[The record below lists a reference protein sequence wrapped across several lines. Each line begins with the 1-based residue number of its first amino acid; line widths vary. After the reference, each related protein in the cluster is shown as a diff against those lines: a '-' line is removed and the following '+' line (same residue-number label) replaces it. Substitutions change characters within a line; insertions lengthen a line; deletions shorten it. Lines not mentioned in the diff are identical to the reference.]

1 MKLQE
6 SGEMYLKTILR
17 LSLQQSSVHSIDI
30 SEFMGF
36 SKPSVSRAV
45 SILKES
51 GYIDI
56 HEDKSITLT
65 KSGKETATRLY
76 ERQVVL
82 SYLLRKM
89 GVDEDNAYED
99 ACRMEHVISDES
111 FAHIKE
117 YLGISD
123 EDIVLS
129 ADPKTGL
136 LKDI

>member
-6 SGEMYLKTILR
+6 SGEMYLKTILQ
-17 LSLQQSSVHSIDI
+17 LSLKQPTVHSIDI
-30 SEFMGF
+30 SETMGF

-51 GYIDI
+51 GYITV

-65 KSGKETATRLY
+65 ETGRNIATRLF

-82 SYLLRKM
+82 SYMLRKM
-89 GVDEDNAYED
+89 GVEEDVAFED
-99 ACRMEHVISDES
+99 ACRLEHVVSDES
-111 FAHIKE
+111 FLAIKNYWHITDK
-117 YLGISD
+117 
-123 EDIVLS
+123 DIVLT

-136 LKDI
+136 YLDV

>member
-6 SGEMYLKTILR
+6 SGEMYLKTILW
-17 LSLQQSSVHSIDI
+17 LSLQQPVVQSIDI
-30 SEFMGF
+30 SEYMGF

-51 GYIDI
+51 GYITF

-65 KSGKETATRLY
+65 ETGRKVATNLF

-82 SYLLRKM
+82 SHLLMKM
-89 GVDEDNAYED
+89 GVDEDTAYED
-99 ACRMEHVISDES
+99 GCRLEHVISDES
-111 FAHIKE
+111 FEHIKK
-117 YLGISD
+117 YLNITD

-136 LKDI
+136 IRDV

>member
-17 LSLQQSSVHSIDI
+17 LSLQQSSVRSIDI

-51 GYIDI
+51 GYITI

-65 KSGKETATRLY
+65 EEGRKIATHLY

-82 SYLLRKM
+82 SYMLRKM
-89 GVDEDNAYED
+89 GVDEETAYED
-99 ACRMEHVISDES
+99 ACRMEHIVSDES
-111 FAHIKE
+111 FEHIKQ
-117 YLGISD
+117 YLNIAD

-136 LKDI
+136 LKAD

>member
-17 LSLQQSSVHSIDI
+17 LSLQQSTVHSIDI

-45 SILKES
+45 SILRES
-51 GYIDI
+51 GYITF

-65 KSGKETATRLY
+65 ETGREIATRLY

-82 SYLLRKM
+82 SHMLMKM
-89 GVDEDNAYED
+89 GVDEDTEAEAWGRDVGIDGAAASAEEAAIHIIED
-99 ACRMEHVISDES
+99 
-111 FAHIKE
+111 
-117 YLGISD
+117 D
-123 EDIVLS
+123 EDE
-129 ADPKTGL
+129 
-136 LKDI
+136 

>member
-6 SGEMYLKTILR
+6 SGEMYLKSILR
-17 LSLQQSSVHSIDI
+17 LSLQKPTVHSIDI

-51 GYIDI
+51 GYLNID
-56 HEDKSITLT
+56 ENKAITLT
-65 KSGKETATRLY
+65 ESGKEIATKLY

-82 SYLLRKM
+82 SYMLMSM
-89 GVDEDNAYED
+89 GVSEDTAFED
-99 ACRMEHVISDES
+99 ACRMEHIISEES
-111 FAHIKE
+111 FETIKKH
-117 YLGISD
+117 YNIAD

-136 LKDI
+136 LRKE

>member
-17 LSLQQSSVHSIDI
+17 LSLQQSTVHSIDI

-45 SILKES
+45 SILRES
-51 GYIDI
+51 GYITF

-65 KSGKETATRLY
+65 ETGREIATRLY

-82 SYLLRKM
+82 SHMLMKM
-89 GVDEDNAYED
+89 GVDEDTAYED
-99 ACRMEHVISDES
+99 ACRMEHIISDES
-111 FAHIKE
+111 FNVIKK
-117 YLGISD
+117 YLNIAD

-136 LKDI
+136 LRDI

>member
-17 LSLQQSSVHSIDI
+17 LSLQQNTVHSIDI

-36 SKPSVSRAV
+36 SKPSVSRAI

-51 GYIDI
+51 GYVAFD
-56 HEDKSITLT
+56 DNKAITLT
-65 KSGKETATRLY
+65 ETGREIATKLY

-82 SYLLRKM
+82 SHMLMTM
-89 GVDEDNAYED
+89 GVSEDTAYDD
-99 ACRMEHVISDES
+99 ACRMEHIISDES
-111 FAHIKE
+111 FDSIKE
-117 YLGISD
+117 YLNIAD
-123 EDIVLS
+123 DDIVLS

-136 LKDI
+136 LTKD

>member
-36 SKPSVSRAV
+36 SKPSVSRAI
-45 SILKES
+45 SILRES
-51 GYIDI
+51 GYVTFD
-56 HEDKSITLT
+56 ETKAITLT
-65 KSGKETATRLY
+65 ESGREIATRLY

-82 SYLLRKM
+82 SHLLMTM
-89 GVDEDNAYED
+89 GVSEDTAYDD
-99 ACRMEHVISDES
+99 ACRMEHIVSEES
-111 FAHIKE
+111 FEAIKRH
-117 YLGISD
+117 LNIQD
-123 EDIVLS
+123 DDIVLA

-136 LKDI
+136 LKK

>member
-17 LSLQQSSVHSIDI
+17 LSLQQETVHSIDI

-36 SKPSVSRAV
+36 SKPSVSRAI

-51 GYIDI
+51 GYVTFDDNKAIL
-56 HEDKSITLT
+56 LT
-65 KSGKETATRLY
+65 EAGREIATKLY

-82 SYLLRKM
+82 SHMLMTM
-89 GVDEDNAYED
+89 GVSEDTAYDD
-99 ACRMEHVISDES
+99 ACRMEHIISDES
-111 FAHIKE
+111 FQNIKT
-117 YLGISD
+117 YLNIAD
-123 EDIVLS
+123 DDIVLS

-136 LKDI
+136 LQKD

>member
-1 MKLQE
+1 MKLLE

-17 LSLQQSSVHSIDI
+17 LSLQQPTVHSIDI

-36 SKPSVSRAV
+36 TKPSVSRAV
-45 SILKES
+45 SILKEA
-51 GYIDI
+51 GYIEV
-56 HEDKSITLT
+56 HPDKSITLT
-65 KSGKETATRLY
+65 KSGRETATRLY

-89 GVDEDNAYED
+89 GVDEDTAYED
-99 ACRMEHVISDES
+99 ACRLEHVISQES
-111 FAHIKE
+111 FEHIKE
-117 YLGISD
+117 YLGISE

-136 LKDI
+136 LKEI

>member
-1 MKLQE
+1 
-6 SGEMYLKTILR
+6 MYLKTILR
-17 LSLQQSSVHSIDI
+17 LSLQKSSVHSIDI

-51 GYIDI
+51 GYIEI

-65 KSGKETATRLY
+65 ETGREIATRLY

-82 SYLLRKM
+82 SYLLRTM
-89 GVDEDNAYED
+89 GVDEDTALDD
-99 ACRMEHVISDES
+99 ACRMEHIVSDTS
-111 FAHIKE
+111 FEAIKQ
-117 YLGISD
+117 YLGVSED
-123 EDIVLS
+123 DIVLS

-136 LKDI
+136 LKEKA

>member
-17 LSLQQSSVHSIDI
+17 LSLQQATVHSIDI

-36 SKPSVSRAV
+36 SKPSVSRAI

-51 GYIDI
+51 GYVAFD
-56 HEDKSITLT
+56 DNKAITLT
-65 KSGKETATRLY
+65 ETGREIATKLY

-82 SYLLRKM
+82 SHMLMTM
-89 GVDEDNAYED
+89 GVSENTAYDD
-99 ACRMEHVISDES
+99 ACRMEHIISDES
-111 FAHIKE
+111 FGHIKE
-117 YLGISD
+117 YLDIAD
-123 EDIVLS
+123 DDIVLS

-136 LKDI
+136 LRKD

>member
-51 GYIDI
+51 GYITI

-65 KSGKETATRLY
+65 ETGKQIATRLY
-76 ERQVVL
+76 ERQVVM
-82 SYLLRKM
+82 SYLLQKM
-89 GVDEDNAYED
+89 GVSEDTAIDD

-111 FAHIKE
+111 MDAIKA
-117 YLGISD
+117 YLNIAD
-123 EDIVLS
+123 DDIVLS

-136 LKDI
+136 LKKD

>member
-17 LSLQQSSVHSIDI
+17 LSLQQPTVHSIDI
-30 SEFMGF
+30 SETMGF

-45 SILKES
+45 SILRES
-51 GYIDI
+51 GYITF

-65 KSGKETATRLY
+65 DLGREVATRLF

-82 SYLLRKM
+82 SYMLRKM
-89 GVDEDNAYED
+89 GVDEDTAFED

-111 FAHIKE
+111 FAAIKD
-117 YLGISD
+117 YLNVTD
-123 EDIVLS
+123 EDIVVTD
-129 ADPKTGL
+129 DPKTGL
-136 LKDI
+136 RKDV

>member
-17 LSLQQSSVHSIDI
+17 LSLQQPTVHSIDI

-51 GYIDI
+51 GYITLDENKAIKLTESGRDI
-56 HEDKSITLT
+56 AT
-65 KSGKETATRLY
+65 KLY

-82 SYLLRKM
+82 SHMLMDM
-89 GVDEDNAYED
+89 GVSEDTAYED
-99 ACRMEHVISDES
+99 ACRMEHIISEES
-111 FAHIKE
+111 FGKIKE
-117 YLGISD
+117 YLHIAD

-136 LKDI
+136 LKRD

>member
-6 SGEMYLKTILR
+6 SGEMYLKTILQ
-17 LSLQQSSVHSIDI
+17 LSLQKSSVHSIDI

-65 KSGKETATRLY
+65 ESGKEIATRLY
-76 ERQVVL
+76 ERQVVM
-82 SYLLRKM
+82 SYLLRTM
-89 GVDEDNAYED
+89 GVSEDTAFED
-99 ACRMEHVISDES
+99 ACRMEHIISDES
-111 FAHIKE
+111 FAAVKQF
-117 YLGISD
+117 LNVAD
-123 EDIVLS
+123 EDIVLA
-129 ADPKTGL
+129 ADPRTGL
-136 LKDI
+136 LQKD